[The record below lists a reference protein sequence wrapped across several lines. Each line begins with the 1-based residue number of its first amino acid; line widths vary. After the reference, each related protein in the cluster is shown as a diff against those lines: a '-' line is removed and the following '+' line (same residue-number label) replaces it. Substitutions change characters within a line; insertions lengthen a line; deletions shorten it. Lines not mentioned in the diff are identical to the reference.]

1 MNNKSLWNY
10 IINKG
15 HILPSPLANR
25 LGIPVL
31 RTILANL
38 IIRIRRFKNCRPKND
53 YEKTLIKDGIVV
65 IPDFLPEEEFR
76 QLKKEINDGISDQK
90 EVIVSNNGSTQATL
104 HTFSQERYKNFP
116 AIHNFVK
123 NKQLIRLIAAAEG
136 MKVFNEI
143 SSFRFEK
150 TIFGNP
156 KADTD
161 NNIPF
166 HADVHFHSHKVLFYL
181 SNVTEDEGPFG
192 YCLKSHKNDF
202 DRLWFEF
209 KRGQLKDSHKNSWR
223 IEDHLDNKFFKNYFQ
238 KLMKKKYKVVGKPN
252 TLIIANVHGFHQRG
266 EALEGASRSLIRI
279 PYRFNPLGPQKVFSP
294 DMYSG
299 SLF

>member
-1 MNNKSLWNY
+1 MNDKSLWNY
-10 IINKG
+10 IVNKN
-15 HILPSPLANR
+15 HILPSPLANK

-31 RTILANL
+31 RTIIANL

-53 YEKTLIKDGIVV
+53 YEKTLIRDGIIV

-76 QLKKEINDGISDQK
+76 QLKQEINDGMSDPK
-90 EVIVSNNGSTQATL
+90 EIIVANNGSSKSTL
-104 HTFSQERYKNFP
+104 YTFHKEKYNNFS
-116 AIHNFVK
+116 AIQKFAK
-123 NKQLIRLIAAAEG
+123 NKQLIRLIAVAEG

-143 SSFRFEK
+143 DSFRFEK

-156 KADTD
+156 KEDTD

-166 HADVHFHSHKVLFYL
+166 HADVHFHSHKVLFYMD
-181 SNVTEDEGPFG
+181 NVTEDEGPFG
-192 YCLKSHKNDF
+192 FCLKSHKNNF
-202 DRLWFEF
+202 DRLWFEL
-209 KRGQLKDSHKNSWR
+209 KRGQLKDSHKSSWR

-238 KLMKKKYKVVGKPN
+238 KLMRMKYKVVGKPN

-266 EALEGASRSLIRI
+266 QALEGTNRSIIRI
-279 PYRFNPLGPQKVFSP
+279 PYRYNPLGPQKQLST

>member
-1 MNNKSLWNY
+1 MNSKSLWNY
-10 IINKG
+10 IVSKG
-15 HILPSPLANR
+15 HILPSPLANK

-31 RTILANL
+31 RTIIANL

-53 YEKTLIKDGIVV
+53 YEKTLIRDGIVV

-90 EVIVSNNGSTQATL
+90 EVIVSNNGSTQATVYP
-104 HTFSQERYKNFP
+104 FSQERYKDFP
-116 AIHNFVK
+116 AIQNFVK
-123 NKQLIRLIAAAEG
+123 NKQLIRLIAVAEG
-136 MKVFNEI
+136 MKVFNEVG
-143 SSFRFEK
+143 SFRFEK

-156 KADTD
+156 KGDTD
-161 NNIPF
+161 NNVPF
-166 HADVHFHSHKVLFYL
+166 HADVHFHSHKVLFYM
-181 SNVTEDEGPFG
+181 SDVTEDEGPFG

-209 KRGQLKDSHKNSWR
+209 KRGQFKDSNKNSWR

-238 KLMKKKYKVVGKPN
+238 KLMKMKFKVVGKPN

-266 EALEGASRSLIRI
+266 VALEGASRSLIRI
-279 PYRFNPLGPQKVFSP
+279 PYRYNPLGPQKEFSP
-294 DMYSG
+294 EMYSG